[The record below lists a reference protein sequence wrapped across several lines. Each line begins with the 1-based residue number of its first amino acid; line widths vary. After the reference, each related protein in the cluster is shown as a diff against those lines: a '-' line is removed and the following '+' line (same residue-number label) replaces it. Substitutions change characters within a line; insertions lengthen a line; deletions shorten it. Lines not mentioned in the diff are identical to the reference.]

1 MTEQVT
7 IDADQVRA
15 RMEREGLNIFSRLPA
30 VYAASRTQ
38 GRKFLDFAGGG
49 LSIVEWRTLWD
60 LVEAGPMTIRDIAAI
75 QRADHSLL
83 SRALPEMRK
92 KGFVEMQRSSRDAR
106 QTIVQITPKGR
117 AAFDQAAPV
126 MAHRRAA
133 LRDVFTEEE
142 IRDFAGFLDRLE
154 QFLRIPVEQL
164 VADKIAGK
172 DPAK

>member
-15 RMEREGLNIFSRLPA
+15 RMEREGLNIFARLPA

-38 GRKFLDFAGGG
+38 SRKFLDLAGG
-49 LSIVEWRTLWD
+49 LSVVEWRTLWD
-60 LVEAGPMTIRDIAAI
+60 LVEAGPMTIRDLAAI

-83 SRALPEMRK
+83 SRALPDMRE
-92 KGFVEMQRSSRDAR
+92 KGFVAMQRSSRDAR

-117 AAFDQAAPV
+117 AAYDRAAPV

-142 IRDFAGFLDRLE
+142 IRDFAGYLDRLE

-164 VADKIAGK
+164 VTDDIAGK
-172 DPAK
+172 DAAK